1 MKKKQ
6 VLQMN
11 RNLRLRKKQSTLQMK
26 AIIAL
31 HHLLHAI
38 LEDGEKHTQTLLGMD
53 QFTVFL
59 VKEGIYM
66 PSIKKTFPRE
76 VSFNQEISEIRSN
89 KSSVPRALRKWRE
102 NHPNGFYSNKKSTSY

>member
-1 MKKKQ
+1 
-6 VLQMN
+6 
-11 RNLRLRKKQSTLQMK
+11 
-26 AIIAL
+26 
-31 HHLLHAI
+31 
-38 LEDGEKHTQTLLGMD
+38 
-53 QFTVFL
+53 
-59 VKEGIYM
+59 M